1 MISDQLTELHKSAIA
16 DVAIAG
22 AELESSLEWFIADL
36 CGLNPAHAAILL
48 GNVRLDAKLN
58 TPQQIVESDPPS
70 TAGQERLA
78 FAIANL
84 KNLNAQRNT
93 IIHGQWMPQSWP
105 PSFAS
110 PKRIAEDIRNNNLVA
125 FTRKHGKPP
134 RTVSAS
140 KIRKVAELTVLNHE
154 LLTYLLC
161 EYFPERVIRM
171 VGVAGSPKSESI
183 RLQEKIR
190 KRSQNPQ

>member
-1 MISDQLTELHKSAIA
+1 MLSDQLTESQKSAIA

-22 AELESSLEWFIADL
+22 AELESSLQRFIADI
-36 CGLNPAHAAILL
+36 CGLNATHAAILL

-58 TPQQIVESDPPS
+58 TLQQIVESDPPS
-70 TAGQERLA
+70 TAAQVRLE

-84 KNLNAQRNT
+84 KDLNAQRNT
-93 IIHGQWMPQSWP
+93 IIHGQWVPQSLP
-105 PSFAS
+105 PSSAS

-125 FTRKHGKPP
+125 FTRKHGKSP

-140 KIRKVAELTVLNHE
+140 KIRKVAELTVLNHV

-161 EYFPERVIRM
+161 EYFPELVVRM
-171 VGVAGSPKSESI
+171 VGIAGSPKSESI

-190 KRSQNPQ
+190 KRSQKPQ